1 MKLATLRARVTL
13 WSVGVVTIALA
24 LFAAGAAWSLR
35 QELIE
40 NLDKDIK
47 AEAHDFFIAIKQHR
61 VDWRDQRSVEAFFD
75 QSKRLRYLEIRNDA
89 GQVFYRSPE
98 LEKGPAFLMP
108 GTPKLQ
114 NIAWNGRA
122 LRFGVFHQ
130 DGIVLCIGGE
140 TTEITETVAQLLVAY
155 IAVLPVVIVAVG
167 FGAWWVARR
176 AVAPV
181 QAIAAQAETISASDL
196 HHRLP
201 APSSQDE
208 IAHLTSVLNG
218 MFDRLQRSFD
228 QVTRFTSDAS
238 HELRTPLA
246 LMRAEAESALNARNS
261 TPDQR
266 ELCANVIK
274 QCLELSHI
282 VDGLLFLSRADNHR
296 LALEQE
302 TVDLTSLVRELRE
315 DAEILALPLNL
326 TIQCDLPPELRVR
339 GDRRLLSRA
348 LMNLIDNAIKYNRAG
363 GTVVISALVHREA
376 AVLTIRN
383 NGDGIFG
390 EAKEKVFDRFYRGG
404 SLSGDVAAGHGLGL
418 SIAREIARAHR
429 GDVKLVRSDHKW
441 TEFCIML
448 PIENESES
456 TRSKTSS
463 AVSVTQTCCDVL
475 PHGRPTYLD
484 PASTGK

>member
-1 MKLATLRARVTL
+1 MKIATLRARVTL
-13 WSVGVVTIALA
+13 WSVGVVTIALT

-47 AEAHDFFIAIKQHR
+47 TEAHDFFIALKQQP
-61 VDWRDQRSVEAFFD
+61 VDWRDRRSVEALFD
-75 QSKRLRYLEIRNDA
+75 QSKRLRYIEIRND
-89 GQVFYRSPE
+89 GGHVLYRSPE
-98 LEKGPAFLMP
+98 LEKGPAFLIPRMP
-108 GTPKLQ
+108 KQ
-114 NIAWNGRA
+114 NIAWKGRA

-130 DGIVLCIGGE
+130 DGIVLGIGSE
-140 TTEITETVAQLLVAY
+140 TKEITETFAQLLLAY
-155 IAVLPVVIVAVG
+155 VVVLPMVIVAVG
-167 FGAWWVARR
+167 FGAWWIARR

-181 QAIAAQAETISASDL
+181 EAIAAQAETISVSDL
-196 HHRLP
+196 HQRLP
-201 APSSQDE
+201 ASSSQDE

-228 QVTRFTSDAS
+228 QVARFTSDAS
-238 HELRTPLA
+238 HELKTPLA

-261 TPDQR
+261 APDQR

-274 QCLELSHI
+274 QCLQLSQI
-282 VDGLLFLSRADNHR
+282 VDGLLFLSRTDNRH

-326 TIQCDLPPELRVR
+326 TLECNLPSELRVR

-348 LMNLIDNAIKYNRAG
+348 LMNLIDNAIKYNRADG
-363 GTVVISALVHREA
+363 AVVISALVHRET
-376 AVLTIRN
+376 AVITIRS

-390 EAKEKVFDRFYRGG
+390 EAKEKVFDRFYRGD

-418 SIAREIARAHR
+418 SIAREIARAHN
-429 GDVKLVRSDHKW
+429 GDVTLLRSDRQW
-441 TEFCIML
+441 TEFCMTL
-448 PIENESES
+448 PVANDSDRMQGHTS
-456 TRSKTSS
+456 TNP
-463 AVSVTQTCCDVL
+463 SVRQTCRDAM
-475 PHGRPTYLD
+475 PHGSR
-484 PASTGK
+484 S

>member
-1 MKLATLRARVTL
+1 MKIATLRARVTL

-47 AEAHDFFIAIKQHR
+47 AAAYDFFIALKQQR
-61 VDWRDQRSVEAFFD
+61 VDWRDRRSVEALFD
-75 QSKRLRYLEIRNDA
+75 QSKRLRYLEIRDDA
-89 GQVFYRSPE
+89 GHVLYRSQE
-98 LEKGPAFLMP
+98 LENGPAFLMR
-108 GTPKLQ
+108 GMPKQ

-130 DGIVLCIGGE
+130 NGIVLGIGGE
-140 TTEITETVAQLLVAY
+140 TKEITETVAELLVAY

-196 HHRLP
+196 HQRLP
-201 APSSQDE
+201 TPSSQDE

-261 TPDQR
+261 APDQR

-282 VDGLLFLSRADNHR
+282 VDGLLFLSRADNRH

-326 TIQCDLPPELRVR
+326 TLQCDLPSELRVR

-363 GTVVISALVHREA
+363 GAVVISALVHRET

-390 EAKEKVFDRFYRGG
+390 EAKEKVFDRFYRGD

-418 SIAREIARAHR
+418 SIAREIARAHN
-429 GDVKLVRSDHKW
+429 GDVTLLRSDRQW
-441 TEFCIML
+441 TEFCMTL
-448 PIENESES
+448 PIASDSERMQGR
-456 TRSKTSS
+456 TSKNPI
-463 AVSVTQTCCDVL
+463 VRQTYRDAM
-475 PHGRPTYLD
+475 PHVNRT
-484 PASTGK
+484 

>member
-47 AEAHDFFIAIKQHR
+47 AEAQGFFSALQQQR
-61 VDWRDQRSVEAFFD
+61 VDWGNRRRVEAFFD

-89 GQVFYRSPE
+89 GHVFYRSQE

-130 DGIVLCIGGE
+130 DGIVLGIGGE
-140 TTEITETVAQLLVAY
+140 TKEITETVAQLLVAY

-167 FGAWWVARR
+167 FGAWWLARR

-196 HHRLP
+196 HQRLP

-246 LMRAEAESALNARNS
+246 LMRAEAESALNDRNANS
-261 TPDQR
+261 DQR
-266 ELCANVIK
+266 QLCASIIK
-274 QCLELSHI
+274 QCLELSQI
-282 VDGLLFLSRADNHR
+282 IDGLLFLSRADNRR

-326 TIQCDLPPELRVR
+326 TLQCDLPSELRVR

-363 GTVVISALVHREA
+363 GAVVISALFHRET

-390 EAKEKVFDRFYRGG
+390 EAKEKVFDRFYRGD
-404 SLSGDVAAGHGLGL
+404 SLSGEVAAGHGLGL
-418 SIAREIARAHR
+418 SIAREIARAHN
-429 GDVKLVRSDHKW
+429 GDVTLLRSDRQW
-441 TEFCIML
+441 TEFCMTL
-448 PIENESES
+448 PIASDSERMQGRTFENQIV
-456 TRSKTSS
+456 R
-463 AVSVTQTCCDVL
+463 QTYPDAM
-475 PHGRPTYLD
+475 PHVNRT
-484 PASTGK
+484 

>member
-1 MKLATLRARVTL
+1 MKIATLRARVTL
-13 WSVGVVTIALA
+13 WAVGVVSVALVV
-24 LFAAGAAWSLR
+24 FATGAAWSLR
-35 QELIE
+35 QELVE

-47 AEAHDFFIAIKQHR
+47 AEAQGFFSALQQQR
-61 VDWRDQRSVEAFFD
+61 VDWGNRRRVEAFFD
-75 QSKRLRYLEIRNDA
+75 QSKRLRYIGIRNDA
-89 GQVFYRSPE
+89 GQVLYRSRE
-98 LEKGPAFLMP
+98 LEKGPAFLMAE
-108 GTPKLQ
+108 TPKQ

-130 DGIVLCIGGE
+130 DGIILVIGGE
-140 TTEITETVAQLLVAY
+140 TKEITETVEQLLLAY
-155 IAVLPVVIVAVG
+155 VVVLPMVIVAAG
-167 FGAWWVARR
+167 FGAWWIARR

-181 QAIAAQAETISASDL
+181 EAIAAQAETISASDL
-196 HHRLP
+196 HQRLP

-238 HELRTPLA
+238 HELKTPLA
-246 LMRAEAESALNARNS
+246 LMRAEAESELNDLNANS
-261 TPDQR
+261 DQR
-266 ELCANVIK
+266 QLCASIIK
-274 QCLELSHI
+274 QCLELSQI
-282 VDGLLFLSRADNHR
+282 IDGLLFLSRADNRR

-326 TIQCDLPPELRVR
+326 TLQCDLPSELRVR

-363 GTVVISALVHREA
+363 GVVIISALGHRET

-390 EAKEKVFDRFYRGG
+390 EAKEKVFDRFYRGD

-418 SIAREIARAHR
+418 SIAREIARAHN
-429 GDVKLVRSDHKW
+429 GDVTLLRSDRQW
-441 TEFCIML
+441 TEFCMTL
-448 PIENESES
+448 PIASDSERMQGR
-456 TRSKTSS
+456 TSKNP
-463 AVSVTQTCCDVL
+463 SVRQTYPDAM
-475 PHGRPTYLD
+475 PHVNRT
-484 PASTGK
+484 

>member
-1 MKLATLRARVTL
+1 MKIATLRARVTL

-47 AEAHDFFIAIKQHR
+47 AAAHDFFIALKQQR
-61 VDWRDQRSVEAFFD
+61 VDWRDRRSVEALFD
-75 QSKRLRYLEIRNDA
+75 QSKRLRYLEIRDDA
-89 GQVFYRSPE
+89 GHVLYRSQE
-98 LEKGPAFLMP
+98 LENGPAFLMP
-108 GTPKLQ
+108 GMPKQ

-130 DGIVLCIGGE
+130 DGIVLGIGGE
-140 TTEITETVAQLLVAY
+140 TKEITETVAELLVAY
-155 IAVLPVVIVAVG
+155 IAILPVVIVAVG

-196 HHRLP
+196 HQRLP
-201 APSSQDE
+201 TPSSQDE

-261 TPDQR
+261 APDQR

-282 VDGLLFLSRADNHR
+282 VDGLLFLSRADNR
-296 LALEQE
+296 QLALEQE

-315 DAEILALPLNL
+315 DAEILAVPLNL
-326 TIQCDLPPELRVR
+326 TLQCNLPSELGVR

-363 GTVVISALVHREA
+363 GAVVISALVHRDTA
-376 AVLTIRN
+376 LLTIRS

-390 EAKEKVFDRFYRGG
+390 EAKEKVSDRFYRGD
-404 SLSGDVAAGHGLGL
+404 SFSGNVAAGHGLGL
-418 SIAREIARAHR
+418 SIAREIARAHN
-429 GDVKLVRSDHKW
+429 GDVTLLRSDRQW
-441 TEFCIML
+441 TEFCMTL
-448 PIENESES
+448 PIAGDSE
-456 TRSKTSS
+456 RMQGCTSS
-463 AVSVTQTCCDVL
+463 NPAVRQTCSDAM
-475 PHGRPTYLD
+475 PHVNRT
-484 PASTGK
+484 

>member
-1 MKLATLRARVTL
+1 MKIATLRARVTL

-47 AEAHDFFIAIKQHR
+47 AEAHDFFIALEQQR
-61 VDWRDQRSVEAFFD
+61 VDWRDRRSVEAFFD

-89 GQVFYRSPE
+89 GHVFYRSQE

-130 DGIVLCIGGE
+130 DGIVLGIGGE
-140 TTEITETVAQLLVAY
+140 TKEITETVAQLLVAY
-155 IAVLPVVIVAVG
+155 VVVLPMVIVAVG

-196 HHRLP
+196 HQRLR

-261 TPDQR
+261 APDQR
-266 ELCANVIK
+266 ELCANIIK

-282 VDGLLFLSRADNHR
+282 VDGLLFLSRADNRH

-326 TIQCDLPPELRVR
+326 TLQCDLLSELRVR

-363 GTVVISALVHREA
+363 GVVIISALGHRET

-390 EAKEKVFDRFYRGG
+390 KAKEKVFDRFYRGD

-418 SIAREIARAHR
+418 SIAREIARAHN
-429 GDVKLVRSDHKW
+429 GDVTLLRSDRQW
-441 TEFCIML
+441 TEFCMTL
-448 PIENESES
+448 PIASDSE
-456 TRSKTSS
+456 RMQGRTSQKPI
-463 AVSVTQTCCDVL
+463 VRQTYPDAM
-475 PHGRPTYLD
+475 PHVNRT
-484 PASTGK
+484 

>member
-1 MKLATLRARVTL
+1 MKIATLRARVTL

-47 AEAHDFFIAIKQHR
+47 AEAHDFFIALKQQR
-61 VDWRDQRSVEAFFD
+61 VDWRDRRSIEAFFD

-89 GQVFYRSPE
+89 GHVFYRSQE

-130 DGIVLCIGGE
+130 DGIVLGIGGE
-140 TTEITETVAQLLVAY
+140 TKEITETVAELLVAY
-155 IAVLPVVIVAVG
+155 IAALPVVIVAVG
-167 FGAWWVARR
+167 FGAWWVAQR

-196 HHRLP
+196 HQRLS

-208 IAHLTSVLNG
+208 IANLTSVLNG

-246 LMRAEAESALNARNS
+246 LMRAEAESALN
-261 TPDQR
+261 TPNLAPHQR

-274 QCLELSHI
+274 QCLQLSQI
-282 VDGLLFLSRADNHR
+282 VDGLLFLSRADNRH

-326 TIQCDLPPELRVR
+326 TLQCNLPSELRVR

-363 GTVVISALVHREA
+363 GAVVISALVDRET
-376 AVLTIRN
+376 AVITIRS

-390 EAKEKVFDRFYRGG
+390 EAKEKVFDRFYRGD
-404 SLSGDVAAGHGLGL
+404 SLSGDVATGHGLGL
-418 SIAREIARAHR
+418 SIAREIARAHN
-429 GDVKLVRSDHKW
+429 GDVTLLRSDRQW
-441 TEFCIML
+441 TEFCMTL
-448 PIENESES
+448 PIANDSDRMQGDTS
-456 TRSKTSS
+456 TEQ
-463 AVSVTQTCCDVL
+463 SVRQTCRDAM
-475 PHGRPTYLD
+475 PHGSRN
-484 PASTGK
+484 

>member
-1 MKLATLRARVTL
+1 MKIATLRAQVTL

-47 AEAHDFFIAIKQHR
+47 AEAHDFFIALKQQR
-61 VDWRDQRSVEAFFD
+61 VDWRDRRSVEALFD

-89 GQVFYRSPE
+89 GHVLYRSQE

-108 GTPKLQ
+108 RIPKQ

-130 DGIVLCIGGE
+130 DGIVLAIGSE
-140 TTEITETVAQLLVAY
+140 TKEITETVAQLLVAY

-196 HHRLP
+196 HQRLP

-228 QVTRFTSDAS
+228 QVARFTSDAS
-238 HELRTPLA
+238 HELKTPLA
-246 LMRAEAESALNARNS
+246 LMRAEAESALNAPNS
-261 TPDQR
+261 APDQR

-274 QCLELSHI
+274 QCLQLSQI
-282 VDGLLFLSRADNHR
+282 VDGLLFLSRADNRH

-326 TIQCDLPPELRVR
+326 ALQCNLPSELQVR

-348 LMNLIDNAIKYNRAG
+348 LMNLIDNAIRYNRAG
-363 GTVVISALVHREA
+363 GAVVISALVHHET
-376 AVLTIRN
+376 AVLTIRS

-390 EAKEKVFDRFYRGG
+390 EAKEKVFDRFYRGD
-404 SLSGDVAAGHGLGL
+404 SFSGDVAAGHGLGL
-418 SIAREIARAHR
+418 SIAREIARAHK
-429 GDVKLVRSDHKW
+429 GDVTLLRSDRQW
-441 TEFCIML
+441 TEFCMTL
-448 PIENESES
+448 PIANDSERMQGHTS
-456 TRSKTSS
+456 TDP
-463 AVSVTQTCCDVL
+463 SVRQTYPDAT
-475 PHGRPTYLD
+475 PHGSRT
-484 PASTGK
+484 

>member
-1 MKLATLRARVTL
+1 MKLATLRAQVTL

-40 NLDKDIK
+40 NLEKDNK
-47 AEAHDFFIAIKQHR
+47 AEAQNFFSALKQQR
-61 VDWRDQRSVEAFFD
+61 VNWRNPRSIEALFD
-75 QSKRLRYLEIRNDA
+75 QSKRLRYLEIRDDA
-89 GQVFYRSPE
+89 GQVLYRSQK
-98 LEKGPAFLMP
+98 LENGPAFLIP
-108 GTPKLQ
+108 DRPKQ

-130 DGIVLCIGGE
+130 DGIVLAIGSE
-140 TTEITETVAQLLVAY
+140 TKEITETVVQLLVAY
-155 IAVLPVVIVAVG
+155 IVVLPMVIVAVG
-167 FGAWWVARR
+167 FGAWWIARR

-181 QAIAAQAETISASDL
+181 EAIAAQAETISASDL
-196 HHRLP
+196 HQRLP
-201 APSSQDE
+201 ASSSQDE
-208 IAHLTSVLNG
+208 IAHLTRVLNG

-228 QVTRFTSDAS
+228 QVARFTSDAS
-238 HELRTPLA
+238 HELKTPLA

-261 TPDQR
+261 APDQR

-282 VDGLLFLSRADNHR
+282 VDGLLFLSRADNRH

-326 TIQCDLPPELRVR
+326 TLQCDLPSELRVR

-363 GTVVISALVHREA
+363 GAVVISALVHRET

-390 EAKEKVFDRFYRGG
+390 EAKEKVFDRFYRGD

-418 SIAREIARAHR
+418 SIAREIARAHN
-429 GDVKLVRSDHKW
+429 GDVTLMRSDRQW
-441 TEFCIML
+441 TEFCMTL
-448 PIENESES
+448 PIASDSE
-456 TRSKTSS
+456 RM
-463 AVSVTQTCCDVL
+463 Q
-475 PHGRPTYLD
+475 
-484 PASTGK
+484 

>member
-1 MKLATLRARVTL
+1 MKIATLRARVTL
-13 WSVGVVTIALA
+13 WAVGVVSAALVV
-24 LFAAGAAWSLR
+24 FATGAAWSLR
-35 QELIE
+35 QELVE

-47 AEAHDFFIAIKQHR
+47 AEAQGFFSALQQQR
-61 VDWRDQRSVEAFFD
+61 VDWGNRRRVEAFFD
-75 QSKRLRYLEIRNDA
+75 QSKRLRYIGIRNDA
-89 GQVFYRSPE
+89 GQVLYRSRE

-108 GTPKLQ
+108 ETPKQ

-130 DGIVLCIGGE
+130 DGIILVIGGE
-140 TTEITETVAQLLVAY
+140 TKEITETVEQLLLAY
-155 IAVLPVVIVAVG
+155 VVVLPMVIVAAG
-167 FGAWWVARR
+167 FGAWWIARR

-181 QAIAAQAETISASDL
+181 EAIAAQAETISASDL
-196 HHRLP
+196 HQRLP

-238 HELRTPLA
+238 HELKTPLA
-246 LMRAEAESALNARNS
+246 LMRAEAESELNDLNANS
-261 TPDQR
+261 DQR
-266 ELCANVIK
+266 QLCASIIK
-274 QCLELSHI
+274 QCLELSQI
-282 VDGLLFLSRADNHR
+282 IDGLLFLSRADNRR

-326 TIQCDLPPELRVR
+326 TLQCDLPSELRVR

-363 GTVVISALVHREA
+363 GAVVISALVHRET

-390 EAKEKVFDRFYRGG
+390 EAKEKVFDRFYRGD

-418 SIAREIARAHR
+418 SIAREIARAHN
-429 GDVKLVRSDHKW
+429 GDVTLLRSDRQW
-441 TEFCIML
+441 TEFCMTL
-448 PIENESES
+448 PIASDSERMQGR
-456 TRSKTSS
+456 TSKNP
-463 AVSVTQTCCDVL
+463 SVRQTYPDAM
-475 PHGRPTYLD
+475 PHVNRT
-484 PASTGK
+484 

>member
-47 AEAHDFFIAIKQHR
+47 AEAHDFFIALKEQR
-61 VDWRDQRSVEAFFD
+61 VDWRDRRSVEALFD
-75 QSKRLRYLEIRNDA
+75 QSKQLCYLEIRNDA
-89 GQVFYRSPE
+89 GHVFYRSQE

-122 LRFGVFHQ
+122 LRFGMFRQ
-130 DGIVLCIGGE
+130 DGIVLGIGGE
-140 TTEITETVAQLLVAY
+140 TKEITETVAELLVAY

-167 FGAWWVARR
+167 FGAWWIAQR

-181 QAIAAQAETISASDL
+181 QAIAAQAQTISASDL
-196 HHRLP
+196 RQRLA

-208 IAHLTSVLNG
+208 IAHLAFVLNG

-246 LMRAEAESALNARNS
+246 LMRAEAESTLGARNS

-282 VDGLLFLSRADNHR
+282 VDGLLFLSRADNRH

-302 TVDLTSLVRELRE
+302 TVDLTSIVRELRE

-326 TIQCDLPPELRVR
+326 TLQCDLPSELRVR

-363 GTVVISALVHREA
+363 GAVVISALVHRET

-383 NGDGIFG
+383 NGNGIFG
-390 EAKEKVFDRFYRGG
+390 EAKEKVFDRFYRGD
-404 SLSGDVAAGHGLGL
+404 SLSGDLAAGHGLGL
-418 SIAREIARAHR
+418 SIAREIARAHN
-429 GDVKLVRSDHKW
+429 GDVTLLRSDRQW
-441 TEFCIML
+441 TEFCMTL
-448 PIENESES
+448 PIASDSERMQGRTS
-456 TRSKTSS
+456 TNP
-463 AVSVTQTCCDVL
+463 SVRQTYPDAM
-475 PHGRPTYLD
+475 PHVNRT
-484 PASTGK
+484 

>member
-1 MKLATLRARVTL
+1 MKIATLRARVTL
-13 WSVGVVTIALA
+13 WAVGVVSVALVV
-24 LFAAGAAWSLR
+24 FAAGAAWSLK
-35 QELIE
+35 QELVE

-47 AEAHDFFIAIKQHR
+47 AEAHDFFIALKQQR
-61 VDWRDQRSVEAFFD
+61 VNWRDQQSVEAFFN

-89 GQVFYRSPE
+89 GHMFYRSQE
-98 LEKGPAFLMP
+98 LEKGPPFLMP

-130 DGIVLCIGGE
+130 DGIVLGIGGE
-140 TTEITETVAQLLVAY
+140 TKEITETVAQLLVAY

-196 HHRLP
+196 HQRLP

-261 TPDQR
+261 APDQR

-282 VDGLLFLSRADNHR
+282 VDGLLFLSRADNRH

-326 TIQCDLPPELRVR
+326 TLQCDLPSELRVR

-363 GTVVISALVHREA
+363 GAVVISALVHRET

-390 EAKEKVFDRFYRGG
+390 EAKEKVFDRFYRGD
-404 SLSGDVAAGHGLGL
+404 SLSGEVAAGHGLGL
-418 SIAREIARAHR
+418 SIAREIARAHN
-429 GDVKLVRSDHKW
+429 GDVTLLRSDRQW
-441 TEFCIML
+441 TEFCMTL
-448 PIENESES
+448 PIASDSERMQGRTFENQIV
-456 TRSKTSS
+456 R
-463 AVSVTQTCCDVL
+463 QTYPDAM
-475 PHGRPTYLD
+475 PHVNRT
-484 PASTGK
+484 